1 LLRRPTVLPGDT
13 SGALVGPERGWSS
26 QMADL
31 LELVPLALIVAASI
45 LGVAAGVANYRSKKQ

>member
-1 LLRRPTVLPGDT
+1 
-13 SGALVGPERGWSS
+13 
-26 QMADL
+26 MADL